1 MISSSWVQIQWQGTG
16 GRVEVEVAITSV
28 LGLDSTGAIGPDPR
42 DPRPSTG
49 TM

>member
-1 MISSSWVQIQWQGTG
+1 MISSWVIEIQWQGTG

-28 LGLDSTGAIGPDPR
+28 LGLSDSTSEPSVQIQGPK
-42 DPRPSTG
+42 STG